1 MAVVTSKL
9 PTPTGAVGADLLV
22 LELAETVPD
31 RTIPDTDGVSAR
43 RPDHHEQVID
53 HLNPM
58 MIEFVGGTEMA
69 FVTTADETGECECS
83 LRSGFVWVLDDR
95 TVAYPAAGRD
105 EPAGTVRT
113 DRVRAETV
121 PADTVQIG
129 LLMMADDL
137 VGLQVNGT
145 ASVVA
150 DARLRGEHPDL
161 PVDGEPERWVLVRV
175 AEAFAVRA
183 APAAS

>member
-1 MAVVTSKL
+1 M
-9 PTPTGAVGADLLV
+9 
-22 LELAETVPD
+22 
-31 RTIPDTDGVSAR
+31 
-43 RPDHHEQVID
+43 
-53 HLNPM
+53 
-58 MIEFVGGTEMA
+58 
-69 FVTTADETGECECS
+69 
-83 LRSGFVWVLDDR
+83 
-95 TVAYPAAGRD
+95 
-105 EPAGTVRT
+105 
-113 DRVRAETV
+113 
-121 PADTVQIG
+121 QIG

-175 AEAFAVRA
+175 AEAFALRA